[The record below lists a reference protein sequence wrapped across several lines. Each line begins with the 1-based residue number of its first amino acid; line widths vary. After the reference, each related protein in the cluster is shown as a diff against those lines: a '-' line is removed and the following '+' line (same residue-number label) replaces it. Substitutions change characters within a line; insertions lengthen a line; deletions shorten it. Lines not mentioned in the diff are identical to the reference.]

1 MRKNLSFNLANLPE
15 ALANPNNKKE
25 IEALMKVNT
34 KENNELIKSLL
45 RAYSKAKEKS
55 PNADDTQIIN
65 VPKIA

>member
-1 MRKNLSFNLANLPE
+1 
-15 ALANPNNKKE
+15 
-25 IEALMKVNT
+25 MKVNT

-45 RAYSKAKEKS
+45 RAYSKAKDKT